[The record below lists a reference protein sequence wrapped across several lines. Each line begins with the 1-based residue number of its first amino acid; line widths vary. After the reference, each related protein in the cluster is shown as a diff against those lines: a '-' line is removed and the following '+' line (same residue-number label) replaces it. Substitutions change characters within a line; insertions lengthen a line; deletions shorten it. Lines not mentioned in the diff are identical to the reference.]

1 MITGTI
7 KKNWKMLI
15 TVLAAVIG
23 VLAVYQ
29 PENAVCYAADN
40 DTSAI
45 EIRTSKDLLEASK
58 NSDGSYVLMADIDM
72 SVFGVDGWKPWNFS
86 GTFDGNGHTL
96 YNMDINTVTD
106 VTEKAYDGNL
116 KEYDTYYAGLFGITK
131 NAVIKDLNIKG
142 AYVNISENEDGNRNK
157 SILAAI
163 LAGYMDNT
171 TITGC
176 KVEGYVSLKSTAAM
190 WGTAGIAGF
199 GNGNI
204 SGCEADVTLV
214 CTDADKNSADRDE
227 QFMGGGITGL
237 YILYPVTGS
246 YVADIAGNTINGKI
260 TFFEDNTDRRA
271 YCKAV
276 AGERMNLY
284 STSAANTDNF
294 VRNEVYDYTV
304 DLKPDNYVRKT
315 YSVDNPYENEQ
326 KLVSSEDNSTESSDN
341 GLIKTGSTNNA
352 SHSNVLNMSMPV
364 RVIVIVVMIAAAVG
378 IYYYIAGKIRKGRK
392 K

>member
-1 MITGTI
+1 MGGI
-7 KKNWKMLI
+7 
-15 TVLAAVIG
+15 
-23 VLAVYQ
+23 
-29 PENAVCYAADN
+29 YADGYIN
-40 DTSAI
+40 V
-45 EIRTSKDLLEASK
+45 
-58 NSDGSYVLMADIDM
+58 SDCV
-72 SVFGVDGWKPWNFS
+72 
-86 GTFDGNGHTL
+86 
-96 YNMDINTVTD
+96 
-106 VTEKAYDGNL
+106 
-116 KEYDTYYAGLFGITK
+116 
-131 NAVIKDLNIKG
+131 
-142 AYVNISENEDGNRNK
+142 VNIDGYISEH
-157 SILAAI
+157 
-163 LAGYMDNT
+163 
-171 TITGC
+171 
-176 KVEGYVSLKSTAAM
+176 GYVHS
-190 WGTAGIAGF
+190 
-199 GNGNI
+199 
-204 SGCEADVTLV
+204 
-214 CTDADKNSADRDE
+214 
-227 QFMGGGITGL
+227 GGITGL